1 MAGSILSIVLT
12 MLLLPAG
19 ESDDED
25 DKTPQSPFK
34 RTASKAKLLDG
45 DTRTQSAD
53 GIHGISKVFSM
64 VWLLLSTKVV
74 TSLAN
79 AISAS
84 AMPLI
89 LKDTYRMNEVN
100 HIIYI

>member
-1 MAGSILSIVLT
+1 VAVAGSVLSIVLT
-12 MLLLPAG
+12 LLLLPG
-19 ESDDED
+19 GNSDIEES
-25 DKTPQSPFK
+25 PRLR
-34 RTASKAKLLDG
+34 RTTSMTKLVNPDVEYKIQHSDAILG
-45 DTRTQSAD
+45 L
-53 GIHGISKVFSM
+53 GKVFGM

-89 LKDTYRMNEVN
+89 LKDTYHMNEV
-100 HIIYI
+100 